1 MNLEVNLSKL
11 EASRKNPRRVKP
23 EREAHRRLVAS
34 IRAHGLLEP
43 LVVHTIEEGKYRI
56 IAGNRRLAALREVHR
71 GEDAKVP
78 CVMKDVDAEM
88 ASAGQKFR
96 QGGRLLSFT

>member
-1 MNLEVNLSKL
+1 MHASINLSSL
-11 EASRKNPRRVKP
+11 VASRRNPRRVKP

-43 LVVHTIEEGKYRI
+43 LIVRPQDNDRYLV
-56 IAGNRRLAALREVHR
+56 IAGNRRLAALRDVHR

-78 CVMKDVDAEM
+78 CI
-88 ASAGQKFR
+88 SAR
-96 QGGRLLSFT
+96 PTTTPPPA